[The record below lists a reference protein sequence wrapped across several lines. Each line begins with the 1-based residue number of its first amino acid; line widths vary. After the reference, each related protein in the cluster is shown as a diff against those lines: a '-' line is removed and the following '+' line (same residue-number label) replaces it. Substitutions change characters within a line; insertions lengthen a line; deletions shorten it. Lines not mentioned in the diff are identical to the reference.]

1 MPPATTNGLTG
12 RAIRNGL
19 IGESIPLCARI
30 VALADVY
37 DALTSK
43 RVYKEA
49 FTHLITRSMIVEQAG
64 AQFDPD
70 VVDAFVQNEAQ
81 FFAIRAQFAETSAIG
96 RLTRFAMSL
105 CAREASGSRL

>member
-1 MPPATTNGLTG
+1 MGRDIAASHHERFDGTG
-12 RAIRNGL
+12 YPQQLSGN
-19 IGESIPLCARI
+19 SIPLCARI

-49 FTHLITRSMIVEQAG
+49 FTHQITRSLIVEEAG

-70 VVDAFVQNEAQ
+70 VVEAFVQNEAQ
-81 FFAIRAQFAETSAIG
+81 FLSIQAQFAEG
-96 RLTRFAMSL
+96 KSL
-105 CAREASGSRL
+105 AA